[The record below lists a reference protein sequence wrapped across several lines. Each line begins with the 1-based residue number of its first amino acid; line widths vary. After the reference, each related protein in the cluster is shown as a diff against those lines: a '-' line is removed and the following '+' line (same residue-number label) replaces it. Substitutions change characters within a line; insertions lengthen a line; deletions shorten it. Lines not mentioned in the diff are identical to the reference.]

1 MAAARRF
8 RLVDRLVV
16 HEGPIQF
23 SALAERM
30 ISARTRYLVLD
41 LDRTLHLGRNMG
53 ELLGWELTALR
64 AFGLDEL
71 ARMEPERHTGRLLFD
86 PSRLG
91 GSLRYLWHGSAAW
104 TKPGLHYFAC
114 GKLPAKN
121 DWLRAWTYRRFGPEP
136 VRTVQRIPQDTLF
149 GLMAGVPAATLR
161 LLAER
166 VWDRHEPD
174 QVITREDLAAL
185 RERCPGLEVVITS
198 ASPRVVVEVACARLG
213 ADHAEGSEPGRINS
227 GPEKIARLSARFPDA
242 LRPGVETVGIT
253 DTGYGEDHCWADH
266 FTRVGDVNSDAP
278 FSPFVDARS
287 PIDSVHSAL
296 LLTRL
301 EQRRRDAGRAG
312 WLDPRRS
319 EPARAERRVLSAT
332 DLSHQLAHFAAELE
346 PLERDPIANAWP
358 IARLARDAR
367 RALCDERTRGTLARA
382 RGLTATP

>member
-185 RERCPGLEVVITS
+185 REDGLILICPSLDYHQTY
-198 ASPRVVVEVACARLG
+198 AS
-213 ADHAEGSEPGRINS
+213 
-227 GPEKIARLSARFPDA
+227 K
-242 LRPGVETVGIT
+242 ETFQ
-253 DTGYGEDHCWADH
+253 TGYLLDTEIRAW
-266 FTRVGDVNSDAP
+266 
-278 FSPFVDARS
+278 FVRHYLHDDTDREN
-287 PIDSVHSAL
+287 PLVSVTLSSNLHLLPKTL
-296 LLTRL
+296 LLNAYFDPL
-301 EQRRRDAGRAG
+301 RDETNYFAN
-312 WLDPRRS
+312 LLTS
-319 EPARAERRVLSAT
+319 NRVKNT
-332 DLSHQLAHFAAELE
+332 IH
-346 PLERDPIANAWP
+346 
-358 IARLARDAR
+358 
-367 RALCDERTRGTLARA
+367 TLNSIHCFHSYGINPYMEEAYTKIKEFIYH
-382 RGLTATP
+382 LP